1 MKVCPKCKSKK
12 ITETLYGL
20 IREPD
25 EKLQKEIDDERI
37 EIIPKDTKANPINSL
52 KVSKELYAQGV
63 RIVIGPLFNES
74 VKYLDDLKDVTFL
87 SFTNKI
93 KGNPSNVISA
103 GVNAISPVSYKHLT
117 LPKILLL

>member
-37 EIIPKDTKANPINSL
+37 EL
-52 KVSKELYAQGV
+52 G
-63 RIVIGPLFNES
+63 GCC
-74 VKYLDDLKDVTFL
+74 
-87 SFTNKI
+87 
-93 KGNPSNVISA
+93 
-103 GVNAISPVSYKHLT
+103 ISPDSKRFHCNDCYFEWGR
-117 LPKILLL
+117 P